1 MRFLRGVLKETLR
14 ELLSSKV
21 NLVFMIL
28 AMVIS
33 LTALNTIYSLGM
45 SAKHQIVKILE
56 SVQFGKDA
64 MVIVAGGGKIIG
76 LTTTRSDT
84 LKMGDVKALE
94 KLDFVRLASPISLGY
109 KDVSY
114 RGTVEKMRVEG
125 VWPNY
130 TIATNWY
137 PELGRFITEED
148 LKSKA
153 KVCVIGSAVP
163 KKFHMKKVLGSY
175 IKIEGQYFEV
185 VGVLEPKTFF
195 GHFSRNER
203 ILIPLTTAQKRVFH
217 VDYLSAVKLLFRPG
231 TDMKI
236 AKRVI
241 RKLLRKRHHLF
252 GIAPDDFR
260 IITPELA
267 LSVFS
272 KAITTIN
279 MFLLSISIIS
289 LTISGVIIMNLMY
302 ANIEE
307 KAPIIALRI
316 AIGANSFDI
325 VLHYLV
331 MSLWIAFIS
340 GFLGWLFSIGI
351 LKLISML
358 SPLKPEFSLSSFVLS
373 FCFAGGTCT
382 LFTLIPAIRASRVE
396 PSLLLKSL

>member
-1 MRFLRGVLKETLR
+1 MSFFKGLLKETFK

-21 NLVFMIL
+21 NLVFMLL
-28 AMVIS
+28 AMIIS

-45 SAKHQIVKILE
+45 SAKHQIIKILE

-64 MVIVAGGGKIIG
+64 MVIVAGGGRIIG

-94 KLDFVRLASPISLGY
+94 KLDFVKLASPISLGY
-109 KDVSY
+109 MDVGY
-114 RGTVEKMRVEG
+114 KGTVEKMRIEG
-125 VWPNY
+125 VYPNY
-130 TIATNWY
+130 TVATNWY
-137 PELGRFITEED
+137 PQIGRFITKKD
-148 LKSKA
+148 LKSMA

-163 KKFHMKKVLGSY
+163 KKFHMKKVLGTY
-175 IKIEGQYFEV
+175 IKLAGQYFEI

-217 VDYLSAVKLLFRPG
+217 VNYLSAVKLLFRPG
-231 TDMKI
+231 TDMKL
-236 AKRVI
+236 AKKVI
-241 RKLLRKRHHLF
+241 RKILRKRHHLF

-260 IITPELA
+260 MITPELA

-307 KAPIIALRI
+307 KAPVIALRI
-316 AIGANSFDI
+316 AIGASSFDI
-325 VLHYLV
+325 ILHYLI
-331 MSLWIAFIS
+331 MSLWIALIS
-340 GFLGWLFSIGI
+340 GFLGWLFSVGI
-351 LKLISML
+351 LKLISMV
-358 SPLKPEFSLSSFVLS
+358 SPLKPEFSVSSFVLS
-373 FCFAGGTCT
+373 FCFAGSTCV

>member
-316 AIGANSFDI
+316 AIGASSFDI